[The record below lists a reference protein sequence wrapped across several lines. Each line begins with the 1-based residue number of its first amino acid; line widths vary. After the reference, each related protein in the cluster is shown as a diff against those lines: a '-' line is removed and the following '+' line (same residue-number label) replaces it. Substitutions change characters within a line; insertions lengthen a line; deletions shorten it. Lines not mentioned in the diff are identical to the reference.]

1 MQNKFFRIVFIG
13 DIVGRYGRRFLG
25 KALPLIKIKFSPGLV
40 IANGEN
46 SAGGLGITRKTAFEI
61 FEAGVD
67 VITGGNHIWDKKE
80 ALQLLKE
87 EEQILRP
94 INYPPEAPGK
104 GFYIFNTGNRPDTE
118 VMIINLQGRVFME
131 PVVNNPF
138 LAVDDFLP
146 HIRQKIIFIDF
157 HAEATAEKMAMG
169 FYLDGRVSAVLG
181 THTHIQTTDL
191 RILKNGTAYQT
202 DVGMTGAFDSII
214 GMRIEPVLRRF
225 VTGVNQ
231 KFEVSRENIILDMSI
246 VDIDTTTGKA
256 AGAQSLRIFASTVE
270 KQLLL

>member
-46 SAGGLGITRKTAFEI
+46 SAGGLGITRKTAFEM

-80 ALQLLKE
+80 AIELLKDE
-87 EEQILRP
+87 ERILRP
-94 INYPPEAPGK
+94 INYPPEAPGN
-104 GFYIFNTGNRPDTE
+104 GCYVFGTENQPNTE

-131 PVVNNPF
+131 PVVDNPF
-138 LAVDDFLP
+138 LAIDDFLQ
-146 HIRQKIIFIDF
+146 HTRQKIIFMDF

-214 GMRIEPVLRRF
+214 GMRIEPVIRRF

-231 KFEVSRENIILDMSI
+231 KFEVSKENVILDMSI

-256 AGAQSLRIFASTVE
+256 VGAQSLRIFESTFE
-270 KQLLL
+270 QQLLL